1 MDVPFSATERL
12 KPSFNATKEPSTSY
26 SSHSPPQQPH
36 SFSTSSPH
44 SCCDVSPVNHAST
57 CITSSKNSK
66 DPESYKSTHPN
77 LSSESPMVHKRG
89 RDDENL
95 DPSMPKS
102 NLSEHHHR
110 GQTDSQP
117 QNDAD
122 LYRALKK
129 TKLEP
134 ISSTSN
140 IMNAAVVAAA
150 ASMASS
156 EHTQHQST
164 LTEMT
169 KETGTIDVQSMPGGS
184 TPAPTPKLAV
194 ASNGFRINSFNI
206 HRLLITCIMV
216 AAKFTSDHFY
226 SNARYAKVGGLSL
239 LELNQLELE
248 FLFTTRFELNVKV
261 EELQK
266 VGNSLLRFKN
276 RELASQQTRPQQQYR
291 STQLDLQR
299 TSLHGNTINT
309 TSCVSSQDSQ
319 GLQQKKGRFS
329 IPTPTSPRNG
339 PMSDRTASTS
349 SSSLPSISSSLSSSP
364 SPSSSS
370 SSLAVT
376 STAATVSSPI
386 TTTVIVVSG
395 DRVQHPQLL
404 SPPEEKHRWA
414 ESEVQVTEEHIDQT
428 QERNRSSPQ
437 YSSG

>member
-1 MDVPFSATERL
+1 M
-12 KPSFNATKEPSTSY
+12 
-26 SSHSPPQQPH
+26 
-36 SFSTSSPH
+36 
-44 SCCDVSPVNHAST
+44 
-57 CITSSKNSK
+57 SSKNSK
-66 DPESYKSTHPN
+66 DPESYKNSHPN

-102 NLSEHHHR
+102 NLSEHYHR
-110 GQTDSQP
+110 EQTNSQP
-117 QNDAD
+117 HNDAD

-140 IMNAAVVAAA
+140 IINAAVVAAT

-156 EHTQHQST
+156 EHTRHQST
-164 LTEMT
+164 PTEMT
-169 KETGTIDVQSMPGGS
+169 KKTGAIDVQSMPGGS

-266 VGNSLLRFKN
+266 YSTGSTKN
-276 RELASQQTRPQQQYR
+276 KPSWEYYQH
-291 STQLDLQR
+291 D
-299 TSLHGNTINT
+299 IV
-309 TSCVSSQDSQ
+309 C
-319 GLQQKKGRFS
+319 
-329 IPTPTSPRNG
+329 IEPR
-339 PMSDRTASTS
+339 
-349 SSSLPSISSSLSSSP
+349 
-364 SPSSSS
+364 
-370 SSLAVT
+370 
-376 STAATVSSPI
+376 
-386 TTTVIVVSG
+386 
-395 DRVQHPQLL
+395 
-404 SPPEEKHRWA
+404 
-414 ESEVQVTEEHIDQT
+414 
-428 QERNRSSPQ
+428 
-437 YSSG
+437 

>member
-1 MDVPFSATERL
+1 
-12 KPSFNATKEPSTSY
+12 
-26 SSHSPPQQPH
+26 
-36 SFSTSSPH
+36 
-44 SCCDVSPVNHAST
+44 
-57 CITSSKNSK
+57 
-66 DPESYKSTHPN
+66 
-77 LSSESPMVHKRG
+77 MVHKRG